1 MKINAKMKKKIVKV
15 NSEWIK
21 FKKSCFFFFENHF
34 NDSLS
39 LLFKILN
46 FK

>member
-21 FKKSCFFFFENHF
+21 FNKSCFFFDNHF